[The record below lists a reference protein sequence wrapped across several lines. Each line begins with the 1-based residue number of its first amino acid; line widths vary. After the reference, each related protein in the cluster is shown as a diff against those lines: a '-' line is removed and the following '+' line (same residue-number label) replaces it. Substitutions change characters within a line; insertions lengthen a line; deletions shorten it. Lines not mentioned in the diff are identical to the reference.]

1 MLFVTSVGAEPAS
14 GNTDLCAQ
22 EEIRRA
28 EKMKRER
35 IDNGQWIHP
44 NFTLTP
50 SSDSR
55 EIQEESRRFS
65 KK

>member
-1 MLFVTSVGAEPAS
+1 MLFVTSAGAEPAS

-22 EEIRRA
+22 EEISRA
-28 EKMKRER
+28 EKMKRES
-35 IDNGQWIHP
+35 INNGQWIHP

-50 SSDSR
+50 SSDSL
-55 EIQEESRRFS
+55 EIQEESRKFS